1 MMNPVQTI
9 RCGSRLLDLRKPVV
23 MGILNL
29 TPDSFFDGGRF
40 NSQDMALQQAERM
53 LEQGATL
60 LDLGGMS
67 SRPGAEIIPAEEE
80 LRRLLPSLKAIRK
93 AFPDAFISVDTIR
106 AEVADA
112 ATGEGADLIN
122 DISAGMLDEAMFAT
136 IARLQVP
143 YVIMHMRG
151 TPKTMRQQTDY
162 EDVLVEVLDFLI
174 GRAGKLRDLGVGDI
188 ILDPGFGFGKT
199 VEQNYRLLSH
209 LHAFRLTDFP
219 VLAGLSR
226 KSMIGKVIGTTPA
239 ESLNGTTALHMVAL
253 QQGASILRVH
263 DVREAVQVVRLWE
276 ALGAPLFS
284 GADNESYEQAP

>member
-1 MMNPVQTI
+1 MLNPVQTI
-9 RCGSRLLDLRKPVV
+9 RCGNRLLDLRKPVV

-40 NSQDMALQQAERM
+40 NSQDRALQQAEKM

-60 LDLGGMS
+60 LDLGAMS
-67 SRPGAEIIPAEEE
+67 SRPGAEIISGAEE
-80 LRRLLPSLKAIRK
+80 LRRLLPPLEAVRR

-106 AEVADA
+106 ADVAKTAVEAGTDI
-112 ATGEGADLIN
+112 IN
-122 DISAGMLDEAMFAT
+122 DISAGALDEAMFET
-136 IARLQVP
+136 IARLKVP
-143 YVIMHMRG
+143 YVIMHMPG
-151 TPKTMRQQTDY
+151 TPKIMQKQTAY
-162 EDVLVEVLDFLI
+162 ADVLVEVLDHLI
-174 GRAGKLRDLGVGDI
+174 QRAGQLRELGVGDI

-226 KSMIGKVIGTTPA
+226 KSMIGKVIGTSPSD
-239 ESLNGTTALHMVAL
+239 SLNGTTALHMVAL

-263 DVREAVQVVRLWE
+263 DVLEAVQVVRLWE
-276 ALGAPLFS
+276 ALGAPLHAS
-284 GADNESYEQAP
+284 LDKEGYEKPS

>member
-1 MMNPVQTI
+1 
-9 RCGSRLLDLRKPVV
+9 

-40 NSQDMALQQAERM
+40 NSQDMALQQAEAM
-53 LEQGATL
+53 LEQGATI

-67 SRPGAEIIPAEEE
+67 SRPGAEIISAEKE
-80 LRRLLPSLKAIRK
+80 LRRLLPNLKAIRN
-93 AFPDAFISVDTIR
+93 AFPDACISVDTIR
-106 AEVADA
+106 AEVAEA
-112 ATGEGADLIN
+112 AIGEGADLIN
-122 DISAGMLDEAMFAT
+122 DISAGMLDEAMFDT

-151 TPKTMRQQTDY
+151 TPKTMHKQTDY
-162 EDVLVEVLDFLI
+162 EDVVVEVLDFLI
-174 GRAGKLRDLGVGDI
+174 QRAGKLRDLGVGDI

-199 VEQNYRLLSH
+199 IEQNYRLLGN
-209 LHAFRLTDFP
+209 LHTFRLTDFP

-226 KSMIGKVIGTTPA
+226 KSMIGKVIGTSPA

-276 ALGAPLFS
+276 ALGSPLFS
-284 GADNESYEQAP
+284 SADQELYENPT